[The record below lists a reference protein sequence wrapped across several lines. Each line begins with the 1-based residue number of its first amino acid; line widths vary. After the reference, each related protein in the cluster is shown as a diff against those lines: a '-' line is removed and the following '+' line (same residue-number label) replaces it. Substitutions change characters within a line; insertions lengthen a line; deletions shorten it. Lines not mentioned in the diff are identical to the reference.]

1 MADGA
6 SSSANHP
13 TTATSG
19 GASTKPTPANNTGGG
34 SGWGDPGF
42 AKGGTTETPDT
53 GLGHVAARN
62 PASTIG
68 SFLGLEDQKG
78 RAEHKYL
85 ERVNLAAND
94 AEPTNPSGGP
104 STCATEDHSFME
116 QKPGGPDTLP
126 GWKTAKNVFN
136 S

>member
-42 AKGGTTETPDT
+42 PKGGTTETPDT

-68 SFLGLEDQKG
+68 NFLGLEDQKG

-85 ERVNLAAND
+85 ERVNLAATD
-94 AEPTNPSGGP
+94 AEPTNPSGGA
-104 STCATEDHSFME
+104 STRSTEDHSFME

-126 GWKTAKNVFN
+126 GWKIAKNILN